1 MTRILIA
8 DDHAIV
14 RKGIRHILIEGFPDA
29 IIEEVADAESL
40 IKQTLEKDW
49 EVIISDLSMPGR
61 SGLDALPQIK
71 QIKPKIP
78 ILVMSIHP
86 EEHYAVRVLRAGG
99 SGYVSK
105 DLAPEELVTAV
116 KRVLSGK
123 KYITPQVAEK
133 LASHFEKDDQ
143 TLSYNTL
150 SDREFSVLKLLASG
164 KSLSEIAE
172 MMYLSV
178 NTISTY
184 RGRILTKL
192 GMKTNAD
199 LTLYCLENKLI

>member
-143 TLSYNTL
+143 SSYNTL